1 MRTCLMLA
9 VLTSPVVAAGCFG
22 TGRDDDGYADSDTQR
37 HVDRQVDQK
46 DMSKKERDRLPR

>member
-1 MRTCLMLA
+1 MLA